1 MVRVQKKQKKTLKL
15 ETQLCVFSVNLFFT
29 LQLSAVYTLPGSCFV
44 GCGTTSRHLGTL
56 LKMGVGDLYAELA
69 WGVCSMV

>member
-1 MVRVQKKQKKTLKL
+1 MVHVQEKKIEIGNTAK
-15 ETQLCVFSVNLFFT
+15 CVFQSTYFSCCLHFT
-29 LQLSAVYTLPGSCFV
+29 RELLCWAWHYKSSFGQFIIK
-44 GCGTTSRHLGTL
+44 